1 MSAALALLSTTVD
14 GRWHPSI
21 GDPSLVGW
29 ITVIAYLATALLAG
43 RNARAGARQAAW
55 WRAQAHSAAQA
66 AETRSLSRFWWCVAC
81 LLLALGVNKQ
91 LDLQTL
97 FTQVLRDL
105 ARAQGWYERRRP
117 YQVAFI
123 AAVGLTSA
131 AGTALLAFAMRRV
144 LHRIWLGLLG
154 LGLLAGF
161 VLIRAASIHQVD
173 VLLKR
178 GTVRLNWVLE
188 LGAIGVIA
196 LSALRA
202 RQREGA
208 FAAALAHAPLDAR
221 APRPAAA
228 PQLPDRDGNT

>member
-1 MSAALALLSTTVD
+1 MEHGVEWTP
-14 GRWHPSI
+14 GI
-21 GDPSLVGW
+21 GDPTVMGW
-29 ITVIAYLATALLAG
+29 LTVVAYFVAAWLCL
-43 RNARAGARQAAW
+43 RAFKSEKRGPDRPYRQAIPALVRVLKKHW
-55 WRAQAHSAAQA
+55 PSPPAPARRAALWLVLAFV
-66 AETRSLSRFWWCVAC
+66 LG
-81 LLLALGVNKQ
+81 ALGVNKQ

-97 FTQVLRDL
+97 FTQTLRDL

-173 VLLKR
+173 VMLKR
-178 GTVRLNWVLE
+178 GVVRLNWVLE

-196 LSALRA
+196 LSALR
-202 RQREGA
+202 QRAGPP
-208 FAAALAHAPLDAR
+208 AAVHAYAPLDAR
-221 APRPAAA
+221 GQGPAAS
-228 PQLPDRDGNT
+228 PQLPDRDGKT

>member
-1 MSAALALLSTTVD
+1 MPAAFALLSTTVD

-29 ITVIAYLATALLAG
+29 ITVLAYLATALLAG
-43 RNARAGARQAAW
+43 RNARAGARLS
-55 WRAQAHSAAQA
+55 AQAHSAAQA
-66 AETRSLSRFWWCVAC
+66 TEARLLSRFWWCVAC

-97 FTQVLRDL
+97 FTQVFRDL

-123 AAVGLTSA
+123 VAVGLTSA
-131 AGTALLAFAMRRV
+131 GGTALLAFAMRRV
-144 LHRIWLGLLG
+144 LRRVWLGLLG

-196 LSALRA
+196 WSALRG
-202 RQREGA
+202 RKREGPPA
-208 FAAALAHAPLDAR
+208 TVPAYAPLPAR
-221 APRPAAA
+221 GPGPVAG
-228 PQLPDRDGNT
+228 PQLPDRDGKT

>member
-1 MSAALALLSTTVD
+1 MPAVSALLSTTAD

-29 ITVIAYLATALLAG
+29 ITVLAYLATAVLAG
-43 RNARAGARQAAW
+43 RNARAGAQQAAW
-55 WRAQAHSAAQA
+55 WGAQTHGEAQASEA
-66 AETRSLSRFWWCVAC
+66 RLLSRFWWCIAC

-105 ARAQGWYERRRP
+105 ARAQGWYEARRP

-123 AAVGLTSA
+123 VAVGLSSA
-131 AGTALLAFAMRRV
+131 AGTALLAYAMRRV
-144 LHRIWLGLLG
+144 LARVWLGLAG

-173 VLLKR
+173 VLLKQ
-178 GTVRLNWVLE
+178 GAVRLNWVLE

-196 LSALRA
+196 LSALRE
-202 RQREGA
+202 RQRAG
-208 FAAALAHAPLDAR
+208 L
-221 APRPAAA
+221 PAADPA
-228 PQLPDRDGNT
+228 

>member
-1 MSAALALLSTTVD
+1 MSALNAVLSTTAD

-29 ITVIAYLATALLAG
+29 ITVLAYLAVAVLAG
-43 RNARAGARQAAW
+43 RKARGLRPRTQDGAAAADA
-55 WRAQAHSAAQA
+55 RL
-66 AETRSLSRFWWCVAC
+66 LSRFWWGMGL

-123 AAVGLTSA
+123 VAVGLTSA
-131 AGTALLAFAMRRV
+131 GGTALLAVAMRRV
-144 LHRIWLGLLG
+144 LRRVWLGLLG

-196 LSALRA
+196 WSALRG
-202 RQREGA
+202 RKREGPPA
-208 FAAALAHAPLDAR
+208 TVPAYAPLPAR
-221 APRPAAA
+221 GPGPVAG
-228 PQLPDRDGNT
+228 PQLPDRDGKT